1 MYVFKDETLV
11 RQICFK
17 KRKIG
22 RVVKVI
28 LPLLSPVYDAM
39 ISHLGYCS
47 SLLSSLYP
55 SCPLEADIPTT
66 ENTSEVL
73 LYLCPNFP
81 RASHLTKSETESF
94 YRGCHGIPG
103 LPLRPFCPH
112 LTSSLITPFR
122 TLCSPCFPWVC
133 HTLLRTFPHTYPYY
147 WNIILPDILITH
159 FFASFPSL
167 FK

>member
-1 MYVFKDETLV
+1 M
-11 RQICFK
+11 
-17 KRKIG
+17 
-22 RVVKVI
+22 KVI

-39 ISHLGYCS
+39 ICHLGYCS

-55 SCPLEADIPTT
+55 SCPLEADILTT

-81 RASHLTKSETESF
+81 RPSHLTKSETESF

-112 LTSSLITPFR
+112 LTSYVVTPLR
-122 TLCSPCFPWVC
+122 TLCSPCFPLSVPYPPQNVPAYIS
-133 HTLLRTFPHTYPYY
+133 LLLKHYSSRYPHY
-147 WNIILPDILITH
+147 
-159 FFASFPSL
+159 SL
-167 FK
+167 LCFISISVQINSTKKGLCGHAI